1 MRNDAA
7 EGEEKD
13 PIDQALTYL
22 ERVRDR
28 QAKTS
33 NGLLI
38 PNSKDVPGFCY
49 ILCDLTSTMLKRCKN
64 WDLTATADHMGY
76 FGYNK
81 NYSAFIEVIS
91 YNRLVQSAKERNK
104 AFFDKPGLPTT

>member
-38 PNSKDVPGFCY
+38 PNYKDVPGFCY

-64 WDLTATADHMGY
+64 WDLTVKKYCNNRNIVKECKTA
-76 FGYNK
+76 
-81 NYSAFIEVIS
+81 S
-91 YNRLVQSAKERNK
+91 Y
-104 AFFDKPGLPTT
+104 